1 MATIPKSQ
9 LIAGATLLRI
19 APILRKVGTHF
30 LIRRLL
36 RAFFTIF
43 FVATCTFFLVRLM
56 PGNPVD
62 VYVNAQV
69 TQGVPYELAN
79 AQAASLFSI
88 DLDEPIWRQY
98 LSYLGEMAH
107 GDLGTSVVR
116 QGTSVSEIILQFL
129 PWTLFSVGLGLMISF
144 IGGILLGIYAAYKRG
159 SWIDHVLTN
168 LFAIIQAIPN
178 YLLAVV
184 LLVLVGIRYKI
195 INIGEMRGT
204 LSPGVKSEVSFGFI
218 QDALY
223 HASLPILVYVLTSI
237 GSWMLAMRASTEST
251 LNEDYVG
258 AGLARG
264 IAPARIAIS
273 YVGRNAILPLFT
285 QLMIAIGFSVGGS
298 LLIENI
304 FAYNGI
310 GMALSQAIVQRDY
323 TLIQGILLVITS
335 SVVVVNLVADLVYV
349 RLDPRLRSGRN

>member
-1 MATIPKSQ
+1 MASLPKAKQAVAIPQ
-9 LIAGATLLRI
+9 VGIVPLLRR
-19 APILRKVGTHF
+19 AGSHF
-30 LIRRLL
+30 LLRRLL

-43 FVATCTFFLVRLM
+43 FVASCTFFLVRLM

-62 VYVNAQV
+62 VYVDAQV
-69 TQGVPYELAN
+69 TQGVPRELAE

-88 DLDEPIWRQY
+88 DLDAPIWRQY
-98 LSYLGEMAH
+98 LDYLGQMAH
-107 GDLGTSVVR
+107 GDMGPSVIR

-144 IGGILLGIYAAYKRG
+144 IAGVLLGIFAAYKRG
-159 SWIDHVLTN
+159 TWIDHVLTN
-168 LFAIIQAIPN
+168 LFAIIQAVPN

-184 LLVLVGIRYKI
+184 LLVLIGIRYPI
-195 INIGEMRGT
+195 VDIGAMRGT
-204 LSPGVKSEVSFGFI
+204 LSPGVKAGFSLGFI
-218 QDALY
+218 RDALY

-264 IAPARIAIS
+264 IKPARIAVG

-310 GMALSQAIVQRDY
+310 GMALSQAIIQRDY
-323 TLIQGILLVITS
+323 TLIQGILLVITT
-335 SVVVVNLVADLVYV
+335 SVVLINLVADLVYA
-349 RLDPRLRSGRN
+349 RLDPRLRIGGA